1 MPLMKYFVFVGSA
14 LVLLLLAVGW
24 WFPQPLSEVPEPG
37 DVADKPAIRI
47 SSAEQLPERVI
58 IDTTVPTIASPPGVL
73 QFAERWPQTTVAAV
87 NPVSKPAAPA
97 PVSDA
102 SARRKVAKPER
113 SKKVIDHRAVPKAN
127 IETARNDKVPTS
139 LAETRSPADTRLSLL
154 DVLKEG
160 LGQTQAKLMAGL
172 EPLTAQVSKPRPEI
186 Q

>member
-1 MPLMKYFVFVGSA
+1 MPLIKYFVFVGSA
-14 LVLLLLAVGW
+14 LVVLLLAIGW

-37 DVADKPAIRI
+37 GVTGRPVIRL

-58 IDTTVPTIASPPGVL
+58 IDTTLSMISPPPSVL
-73 QFAERWPQTTVAAV
+73 QFAERWPQASVAAV

-102 SARRKVAKPER
+102 STKRKVAKREP
-113 SKKVIDHRAVPKAN
+113 SKKVADHRAVPKAN
-127 IETARNDKVPTS
+127 TESAKNDNVPT
-139 LAETRSPADTRLSLL
+139 SPADTKLSLL

-172 EPLTAQVSKPRPEI
+172 EPLTAQLSKPRPEI
-186 Q
+186 R